1 MRARSLSLAL
11 VVAATVMSARAD
23 EPGYELAT
31 QPPPPLK
38 ASQRAR
44 LSLTVIPRAGHRLLA
59 DGPVL
64 VRLSG
69 DNVTPERLLLR
80 REDAVDPRA
89 EAPRFE
95 LPIRAGQP
103 GPARLDARCTF
114 YLCKAARCRP
124 VEAGVA
130 FALTVEEPARVK

>member
-1 MRARSLSLAL
+1 MTRTLAL
-11 VVAATVMSARAD
+11 AMGLAATVMSARAD

-44 LSLTVIPRAGHRLLA
+44 LSLTVIPRAGYRLLT

-64 VRLSG
+64 VRLTG
-69 DNVTPERLLLR
+69 ENVTPEHALLR
-80 REDAVDPRA
+80 RDDAVDPRA

-95 LPIRAGQP
+95 LPLRAGQP

-114 YLCKAARCRP
+114 YLCRAARCHP

-130 FALTVEEPARVK
+130 FALTVE